1 MPAYHCGI
9 TPRGILY
16 VQPGWLSAR
25 LSGYQGSSGSCGRKV
40 QHPATMLRRGGGG
53 RRSTA
58 AAVLFLLLASL
69 QSTWGLR
76 LTKVTIPAYKIRS
89 EMALLECGHELEGDR
104 LYSVKW
110 YKDNEE
116 FYRYVPRAVPHQ
128 HSYKVEGI
136 RVDHQQSD
144 STKVFLRTVTL
155 KSSGVYRCEVSAEAP
170 SFSSVSGEGRMEV
183 VYLPKED
190 PRIGGEDKSYQA
202 GEIINLNCTA
212 SKSYPPATLRWYVN
226 DRPAD
231 PSWVIAKDPVTHGLH
246 GLASSAIGLRF
257 QVQPHHFLPQGG
269 GGPEGR
275 GGGERAI
282 RIRCVATI
290 SALFWEGDRER
301 SVVESRQQL
310 QGQGGAPRA
319 AERASH
325 QAAATA
331 SDAAASPDFSP
342 DTASAAL
349 SPVIDN
355 RETLLLVRGSAGLL
369 EAAPGLLV
377 LCLLLCLSVAS
388 TSSLTASARTSRG
401 QHIHT

>member
-1 MPAYHCGI
+1 MCNVRCGI
-9 TPRGILY
+9 TQGDWQYNR
-16 VQPGWLSAR
+16 PGR
-25 LSGYQGSSGSCGRKV
+25 LSPPFSGYVADSGSPRPQQPTAMMSRQRNGS
-40 QHPATMLRRGGGG
+40 G
-53 RRSTA
+53 RRWATSG
-58 AAVLFLLLASL
+58 VLFLLLASL
-69 QSTWGLR
+69 QCTWGLR
-76 LTKVTIPAYKIRS
+76 LTKVTIPAYKIRG
-89 EMALLECGHELEGDR
+89 EMVHLECGHELEGDR

-128 HSYKVEGI
+128 HSYKVDGV
-136 RVDHQQSD
+136 RVDHGQSD
-144 STKVFLRTVTL
+144 STKVFLRSVSL

-170 SFSSVSGEGRMEV
+170 SFSSASGEGRMEV

-231 PSWVIAKDPVTHGLH
+231 PSWVIAKEPAAHGPHGLT
-246 GLASSAIGLRF
+246 ASAIGLRF

-275 GGGERAI
+275 GGGGGERAI

-290 SALFWEGDRER
+290 SALFWEGER

-325 QAAATA
+325 QAAA
-331 SDAAASPDFSP
+331 SDAAPADFAP

-369 EAAPGLLV
+369 KGAPGLLIFCV
-377 LCLLLCLSVAS
+377 LLCLSVAS
-388 TSSLTASARTSRG
+388 SPSLPVSRLSKG
-401 QHIHT
+401 ILNHT